1 MPSSGQEQ
9 AGVAGVYLADLVRVR
24 WLAGGHGS
32 ADLGMKAIAGSAG
45 AQTPSTRTTVSSGL
59 LKPCR
64 WTPGSNEHRPI
75 AGFLRLAVSAD
86 QQAAAQD
93 VDGLIEFV
101 VRAGGPDR
109 RNEREW

>member
-1 MPSSGQEQ
+1 
-9 AGVAGVYLADLVRVR
+9 
-24 WLAGGHGS
+24 
-32 ADLGMKAIAGSAG
+32 
-45 AQTPSTRTTVSSGL
+45 L